1 VIIAHFSVQARAR
14 FETKDG
20 TPTRLGIDF
29 YEEDEDL
36 VIWFVKNQ
44 RATALGRYINHKHGL
59 KIAGSAVSVLGRLRK
74 IRKERRIGG

>member
-1 VIIAHFSVQARAR
+1 VQARAR

-20 TPTRLGIDF
+20 TPTRLGVEF

-44 RATALGRYINHKHGL
+44 RATALGRSTTNTASK
-59 KIAGSAVSVLGRLRK
+59 
-74 IRKERRIGG
+74 